1 LRRIETA
8 FLNFIVAIL
17 FQLKWMKKTLFQ
29 SAFITSFRPLNFA
42 FYLLPLTFYLLP
54 ISSFSQDTLQ
64 KPKIGLVLSGGG
76 AKGLAHIGVLKVI
89 EEAGIKIDYIGGTSM
104 GAIVG
109 GLYASGYT
117 ARQLDSIFK
126 SSDYDAIIQ
135 DFISRRSKNFYEKG
149 NDERYAVMLP
159 FSHFKLGVPVALSK
173 GLYNYN
179 MITRLTNHV
188 YTIRDFNK
196 LPIPFFCIATDIE
209 TGEEV
214 LLNKGFLAQAVL
226 ASGAFPT
233 LYSPIEIDGKYLIDG
248 GVVNNYPIEDL
259 KKMGAD
265 IIIGVDVQD
274 DLKDREQLQD
284 ASRILVQISN
294 LQMIQRMNKN
304 REMTDIYIKPEVSDF
319 SVISFDQSDK
329 IIKKGEE
336 AGFSVYEKLKAL
348 GTNSKKLPS
357 VVMVQE
363 TDSLYI
369 SSINT
374 EKLENYTRS
383 YLIGKLRFK
392 PNTKISYADLK
403 QGIENLNATQN
414 FNSISYTIDQSEEGN
429 KINISLNE
437 NKQKTFLK
445 FGIHYDQLYK
455 SGVLINYT
463 HKKLLLKNDVFSADV
478 VLGDNIRYYLD
489 YYIDNGFYL
498 SYGFKSRFN
507 QFNRNIKSD
516 FSRGLLLDELGI
528 NSFNVDFSDFT
539 HQFYV
544 QTVFVQKFLAIG
556 GVEFKSLRIES
567 ETLQNTTPLLEKSN
581 YFSVFGNMKYDS
593 FDNKFFPK
601 RGWYFSGDIQ
611 SFLYSSDY
619 TNQFNKFSI
628 VKADGAIAKTFY
640 EDFTL
645 RIQTEG
651 GFAVGESSV
660 PFFNFVLGGYG
671 FHRINNFRH
680 FYGYDFLSLE
690 GNSYVKSAFTLNYNI
705 YKKNHLDFT
714 ANFAN
719 LGTNIFE
726 TDVWYKKPR
735 YSGYAFGYGL
745 ETIFGPIEL
754 KHSWSPETKNHYTWV
769 SLGFW
774 F

>member
-1 LRRIETA
+1 MKRIDT
-8 FLNFIVAIL
+8 FFWNSIFRLLSFRVFSI
-17 FQLKWMKKTLFQ
+17 KPTR
-29 SAFITSFRPLNFA
+29 ITSFFI
-42 FYLLPLTFYLLP
+42 YCLLPITLCLIP

-126 SSDYDAIIQ
+126 STDYDAVIQ
-135 DFISRRSKNFYEKG
+135 DFIPRNSKNFYEKG
-149 NDERYAVMLP
+149 NDERYAISLP
-159 FSHFKLGVPVALSK
+159 FDNFKLGVPAALSK

-179 MITRLTNHV
+179 LITRLTNHV
-188 YTIRDFNK
+188 YEVRDFNK
-196 LPIPFFCIATDIE
+196 LPIPFLCIATDIE

-214 LLNKGFLAQAVL
+214 LLDKGFLAQAIL

-248 GVVNNYPIEDL
+248 GVVNNYPIVEL
-259 KKMGAD
+259 KKLGAD

-274 DLKDREQLQD
+274 DLKDRDQLQD

-294 LQMIQRMNKN
+294 LQMIHRMNRNKD
-304 REMTDIYIKPEVSDF
+304 MTDVYIKPDVSSF
-319 SVISFDQSDK
+319 SVISFDQNET
-329 IIKKGEE
+329 IIKRGEE
-336 AGFSVYEKLKAL
+336 AGFAVYEQLKLL
-348 GTNSKKLPS
+348 GTNSDKQKT
-357 VVMVQE
+357 VKTIQE

-369 SSINT
+369 RTINT
-374 EKLENYTRS
+374 DKLENYTRS

-392 PNTKISYADLK
+392 PNTKISFADLR

-414 FNSISYTIDQSEEGN
+414 FNSISYTIDREGEDHI
-429 KINISLNE
+429 INLSLKE
-437 NKQKTFLK
+437 NKLKTFMK

-463 HKKLLLKNDVFSADV
+463 HKKWLFKNDVLSADI

-489 YYIDNGFYL
+489 YYIDNGFYW
-498 SYGFKSRFN
+498 SFGFKSSFN

-516 FSRGLLLDELGI
+516 FNGGFLFDELGI
-528 NSFNVDFSDFT
+528 NSFNVDFSDLT
-539 HQFYV
+539 HRPYV
-544 QTVFVQKFLAIG
+544 QTVFIQKFIAGG
-556 GVEFKSLRIES
+556 GVEFKTLKIES
-567 ETLQNTTPLLEKSN
+567 ETLQNNLTLLEKSN
-581 YFSVFGNMKYDS
+581 YFSVFANMKYDS

-601 RGWYFSGDIQ
+601 KGWYFSGDVQ

-628 VKADGAIAKTFY
+628 FKADGAIAKTFY

-645 RIQTEG
+645 RVQTEG
-651 GFAVGESSV
+651 GFAVGESTV

-690 GNSYVKSAFTLNYNI
+690 GNSFVKAAFSLNYNF
-705 YKKNHLDFT
+705 YKRNHFNFT
-714 ANFAN
+714 ANYAN

-726 TDVWYKKPR
+726 TDSWLEKPA

-754 KHSWSPETKNHYTWV
+754 KHSWSPETKDHHTWISV
-769 SLGFW
+769 GFW

>member
-1 LRRIETA
+1 
-8 FLNFIVAIL
+8 
-17 FQLKWMKKTLFQ
+17 MTLFQ
-29 SAFITSFRPLNFA
+29 SVSYTSFRPLAFA
-42 FYLLPLTFYLLP
+42 FYLLPFTFYLLP
-54 ISSFSQDTLQ
+54 ISSFSQDTIQ
-64 KPKIGLVLSGGG
+64 QPKIGLVLSGGG

-117 ARQLDSIFK
+117 ANQLDSIFK

-135 DFISRRSKNFYEKG
+135 DFIPRKSKNFYEKG

-159 FSHFKLGVPVALSK
+159 FSNFKLGVPAALSK

-188 YTIRDFNK
+188 YNVRDFNE
-196 LPIPFFCIATDIE
+196 LPIPFLCIATDVE

-214 LLNKGFLAQAVL
+214 LLNKGFLSQAVL

-348 GTNSKKLPS
+348 GTNSKRLPS
-357 VVMVQE
+357 VVTVRE
-363 TDSLYI
+363 SDSLYI

-392 PNTKISYADLK
+392 PNTKITYADLK

-429 KINISLNE
+429 KLNLNLNE

-516 FSRGLLLDELGI
+516 FSSGLLLDELGI

-556 GVEFKSLRIES
+556 GVEYKSLRIES

-601 RGWYFSGDIQ
+601 SGWYFSGDIQ

-619 TNQFNKFSI
+619 TNQFNRFSI
-628 VKADGAIAKTFY
+628 VKADVAIARTFY

-671 FHRINNFRH
+671 FYMINNFRH

-705 YKKNHLDFT
+705 YKKNHVNFT
-714 ANFAN
+714 ANYAN

-726 TDVWYKKPR
+726 TDIWHKQPR